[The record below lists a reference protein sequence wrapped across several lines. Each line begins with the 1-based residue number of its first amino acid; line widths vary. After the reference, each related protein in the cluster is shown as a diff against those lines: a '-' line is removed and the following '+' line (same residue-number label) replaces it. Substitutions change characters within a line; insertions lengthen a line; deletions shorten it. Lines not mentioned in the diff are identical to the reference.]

1 MSRWDHGLT
10 MWKDSS
16 NNSWQTKVK
25 MTSNNER
32 SYSAF
37 VEAKHM
43 ASFKIPCNPVS
54 VSDWP
59 SGKVKTTLEELET
72 IGDHER
78 FSKKHHLTHH

>member
-1 MSRWDHGLT
+1 

-16 NNSWQTKVK
+16 NTSWQTKLK
-25 MTSNNER
+25 MTSNSER

-59 SGKVKTTLEELET
+59 SGKVKTTLEELEA

-78 FSKKHHLTHH
+78 FSKKHPLTHH